1 MRARFIIYLVKHCD
15 CNMQLERQQRT
26 LLRTYV
32 RIRYIVKD
40 LNRTFPSHVL
50 FDCSAGGTLSYS
62 ALLSRTERHSAANNE
77 RSKVPSEVN
86 PSLVAYRRNGAQPLT
101 AGSHNCRAKRLR
113 RVIGHSFGAVT
124 VFAAL
129 HVT

>member
-1 MRARFIIYLVKHCD
+1 
-15 CNMQLERQQRT
+15 
-26 LLRTYV
+26 
-32 RIRYIVKD
+32 VKD
-40 LNRTFPSHVL
+40 LHRTFPSHVL

-101 AGSHNCRAKRLR
+101 AGSDNSRAKRLR